1 MNNPGSV
8 NYEVI
13 YGVGLLDDVHNY
25 FPSLL
30 YDHGRFQSLPQV
42 FHYVRHQMNTRFNLF
57 SYGAQRHASASSG
70 QPQQEQQQPRVE
82 PVPRPMSSV
91 GFRHQQAPSTP
102 RDEVLSSPLG
112 LVGSIAPRDEVPRND
127 IVYSPIRQS
136 SLTSA
141 NILMALLGIGG
152 TNDTWNS
159 FNTPVIVAPSIETI
173 SLNTRILTGITNTTC
188 AICQDFIIAS
198 DTCRRLNPCQHTYH
212 QVCID
217 QWFQR
222 SVACPTCRHDI
233 RDATPISPQLTA
245 ISAADLIDSI
255 TNVTASASALAAEI
269 EGSYPGSSAAD
280 DEETDTELTL

>member
-1 MNNPGSV
+1 MNSPGSV

-13 YGVGLLDDVHNY
+13 YGVGLLDDIHNY

-30 YDHGRFQSLPQV
+30 YDNGRFQTLPQV

-57 SYGAQRHASASSG
+57 SYGAQRHAASA
-70 QPQQEQQQPRVE
+70 QQNQSQQQQQQQQPRVE
-82 PVPRPMSSV
+82 PIPRPMSSA
-91 GFRHQQAPSTP
+91 GFGQAPST
-102 RDEVLSSPLG
+102 
-112 LVGSIAPRDEVPRND
+112 PRND

-152 TNDTWNS
+152 TNDAWNS
-159 FNTPVIVAPSIETI
+159 FNTPVIVAPSAEII
-173 SLNTRILTGITNTTC
+173 SLNTHLLDGVTNTTC
-188 AICQDFIIAS
+188 AICQDAIVS
-198 DTCRRLNPCQHTYH
+198 TDTCRRLNPCQHTYH
-212 QVCID
+212 QICID

-245 ISAADLIDSI
+245 MSAADLIESI
-255 TNVTASASALAAEI
+255 TNVSSSASALAAAI
-269 EGSYPGSSAAD
+269 EGTSAREAED
-280 DEETDTELTL
+280 AETESEDL

>member
-1 MNNPGSV
+1 MNSPGSA

-30 YDHGRFQSLPQV
+30 YDNGRFQTLPQV
-42 FHYVRHQMNTRFNLF
+42 FHYIRHQMDARFNLF
-57 SYGAQRHASASSG
+57 SYGAQRHAAS
-70 QPQQEQQQPRVE
+70 QQQQQQQQRVE
-82 PVPRPMSSV
+82 PIPRPMSSS
-91 GFRHQQAPSTP
+91 GFGQAPSTP
-102 RDEVLSSPLG
+102 RT
-112 LVGSIAPRDEVPRND
+112 PRND

-159 FNTPVIVAPSIETI
+159 FNTPVIVAPSAETI
-173 SLNTRILTGITNTTC
+173 SLNTHLLNGITNTTC
-188 AICQDFIIAS
+188 AICQDAIVS
-198 DTCRRLNPCQHTYH
+198 TDTCRRLNPCQHTYH
-212 QVCID
+212 QICID

-245 ISAADLIDSI
+245 MSAADLIESI
-255 TNVTASASALAAEI
+255 TNVSASASALAAEI
-269 EGSYPGSSAAD
+269 QGTYPASASASASAFA
-280 DEETDTELTL
+280 EETESE